1 MPGSKHDH
9 ELVFFL
15 KTIRK
20 SLRSLNLDVFVTNAE
35 TEADADSTFDE
46 STNETLKTLHIR
58 GQGKTKQKPVPRT
71 WESMT

>member
-1 MPGSKHDH
+1 M
-9 ELVFFL
+9 
-15 KTIRK
+15 
-20 SLRSLNLDVFVTNAE
+20 RSLNLDVFVTNAE